1 MRSIAT
7 TEELPIGN
15 IRDNTERQSNF
26 SSLNLKAEAT
36 SVEWVGVI
44 IEEEE
49 KGIWR

>member
-1 MRSIAT
+1 MRFIAT
-7 TEELPIGN
+7 TEELPIEKITDAN
-15 IRDNTERQSNF
+15 ERQSNF